1 MSDESGAVKMSV
13 IKKVCTLAIVTFQ
26 VGSLSGVCDS
36 SWNGVTSNWGDS
48 GNWTPNCIP
57 NANTDMANFNAAGLT
72 TVNLLNS
79 VAAPFSPTVNQLNF
93 LTGASSYT
101 ISNPSGT
108 AQITFAGT
116 NVQFN
121 VNAGTQTI
129 DCPTAL
135 GANTLFDINGTVHYT
150 GNSTIP
156 SGSTFGI
163 TLEGTGTLNND
174 STHFSPDA
182 FVMNT
187 GTINNSASGNMFSDG
202 TSIVVING
210 GSIDNDDGNFANSA
224 PSLIINGG
232 NVTNDNGG
240 EFAFGATSVIF
251 NDGNITNTDGSD
263 MASSCSTLVING
275 GTLLNDAGSTLGIG
289 TTTIQIN
296 GGSITNND
304 AQFANTATIVEMN
317 GGSVVNTLGQ
327 FANNISTFTMNGG
340 FLSGSNS
347 CQLVD
352 SSNSFILNNGT
363 VMLTG
368 GSSTATPVISFLMTG
383 GTFDIS
389 DGAGVGLNCLSFE
402 ISGGTFTN
410 DGAGV
415 AAGTTT
421 FTISGDAVV
430 NNFSNSIY
438 PGGLAISVQTLTING
453 NAVVNNSI
461 FPSLIG
467 PANQLNISGQATVN
481 NTSGATIDFTQGAI
495 SSPGT
500 LVYLNNSTMGQNAS
514 VLDLEGGTVQVT
526 NGSLFGQNM
535 GNLNISGGL
544 LSVDPTSTVGPTT
557 MAMTGGTLVVD
568 GTVIPIGTLPLSRPG
583 VVTGSGRFMGETPS
597 STYTLLNGGTVIPGS
612 PTSVGTL
619 TLDPGLYVQTA
630 DGTLVIN
637 VASHIAGLLV
647 AEAATLDGTLEV
659 VPLPGFGTSGAK
671 TFTIVSTTNGVT
683 GVFSK
688 LDLVNSSG
696 LYFATVD
703 YLPDSVLLNIDP
715 ALPSYT
721 GNFYQ
726 MVFSSIN
733 QTNFLLF
740 KHLDWVRENLLSDP
754 ENCCC
759 QPHTLNVY
767 AGGLGSVGSI
777 SSKGQHEGLHTYSAG
792 GIVGIDYALTN
803 ASLGLEVDYQR
814 LNGRGKG
821 RFGKVDIDQLHFNL
835 YGSYDPIRDVTFDLL
850 IGGGHDWVHFHRA
863 TGVNNADVA
872 RGTPH
877 ANLFDTLAGVQYT
890 LWSPSCFHLIPMASV
905 QYISLNVK
913 GYTERDAGVFNVSFD
928 RQNFRS
934 LRSLLGLRAN
944 WLFEGS
950 CFSFIP
956 EVNVAWQSEFCD
968 QKRRLNVALPSNGT
982 SSIVSVLGPGKNIL
996 LAGIDLQFLLTDCF
1010 GLEASYEFEGNT
1022 LFRDHFFYLGANA
1035 EF

>member
-1 MSDESGAVKMSV
+1 MPAQPAN
-13 IKKVCTLAIVTFQ
+13 LAE
-26 VGSLSGVCDS
+26 
-36 SWNGVTSNWGDS
+36 
-48 GNWTPNCIP
+48 
-57 NANTDMANFNAAGLT
+57 
-72 TVNLLNS
+72 
-79 VAAPFSPTVNQLNF
+79 
-93 LTGASSYT
+93 
-101 ISNPSGT
+101 
-108 AQITFAGT
+108 
-116 NVQFN
+116 
-121 VNAGTQTI
+121 
-129 DCPTAL
+129 
-135 GANTLFDINGTVHYT
+135 
-150 GNSTIP
+150 
-156 SGSTFGI
+156 FG
-163 TLEGTGTLNND
+163 
-174 STHFSPDA
+174 
-182 FVMNT
+182 
-187 GTINNSASGNMFSDG
+187 
-202 TSIVVING
+202 
-210 GSIDNDDGNFANSA
+210 
-224 PSLIINGG
+224 
-232 NVTNDNGG
+232 
-240 EFAFGATSVIF
+240 
-251 NDGNITNTDGSD
+251 
-263 MASSCSTLVING
+263 
-275 GTLLNDAGSTLGIG
+275 
-289 TTTIQIN
+289 
-296 GGSITNND
+296 
-304 AQFANTATIVEMN
+304 
-317 GGSVVNTLGQ
+317 
-327 FANNISTFTMNGG
+327 
-340 FLSGSNS
+340 
-347 CQLVD
+347 
-352 SSNSFILNNGT
+352 
-363 VMLTG
+363 
-368 GSSTATPVISFLMTG
+368 
-383 GTFDIS
+383 
-389 DGAGVGLNCLSFE
+389 
-402 ISGGTFTN
+402 
-410 DGAGV
+410 
-415 AAGTTT
+415 
-421 FTISGDAVV
+421 
-430 NNFSNSIY
+430 
-438 PGGLAISVQTLTING
+438 QTLTISG
-453 NAVVNNSI
+453 NAVVNNS
-461 FPSLIG
+461 STVTDIG
-467 PANQLNISGQATVN
+467 LVSQLNINGHATLN
-481 NTSGATIDFTQGAI
+481 NTSGAKIKFTNGTI

-500 LVYLNNSTMGQNAS
+500 LVYLNNSTMGQNSS

-612 PTSVGTL
+612 PTTVGTL

-913 GYTERDAGVFNVSFD
+913 GYKERDAGVFNVSFD

-982 SSIVSVLGPGKNIL
+982 SSTVWCSRTWKKYPPCRYRLAVPPDRLHWFRGKLRI
-996 LAGIDLQFLLTDCF
+996 
-1010 GLEASYEFEGNT
+1010 
-1022 LFRDHFFYLGANA
+1022 
-1035 EF
+1035 